1 MSLIAKIQQQSL
13 LQNKLQAQLAEMSYQ
28 AVNGTRQT
36 PRNFREGTLEIGKM
50 HFTTPQDRIT
60 KEMVMDYQ
68 QTEQEKHYTDSA
80 GNKLKYDPTGLSDV
94 LDTYKPID
102 YGPLAAPATV
112 LDIRN
117 YEQELSKLYDELNVI
132 TSEAQA
138 KNVEI
143 KAQGRD
149 ILAKDKEVDDKNEE
163 YATTQKYWRKL
174 NADLTKVQDLLA
186 ALTGPNASPGNTTNI
201 AKGQK
206 KEKEIEDKIKI
217 EEAKLKTLQA
227 ELVPIQKELI
237 TLKDDLKV
245 LKGELTVI
253 INNAKA
259 KEKEIGT
266 KASEIEQAKQNINEN
281 KDALQIVNNKNKDI
295 TRKYTDTFNMAN
307 RDRYSVQQDP
317 NEDDQEYLNRIKVIE
332 SSPYDAN
339 IFKEKAANEGN
350 LKLMTNLRKSL
361 RDEVKIS
368 EIVKSFDAQEVFIIN
383 SNWNTIQ
390 EQLEIKFGI
399 NNPIKTVN
407 DYVTEIR
414 DIIDKL
420 QNKQYG
426 TTLSSLSAPAS
437 TTLATAAPPPTA
449 KPLKHTKDN
458 SVSDFEAVVFQNSLY
473 IGNTSN
479 GKGIWVKI
487 GHKNR
492 DFIMF
497 SNTTNVENQFRF
509 LHILLLVITVLKE

>member
-117 YEQELSKLYDELNVI
+117 YEQELSKLYDELNVL
-132 TSEAQA
+132 TSDTQA

-143 KAQGRD
+143 KAQERD
-149 ILAKDKEVDDKNEE
+149 ILAKDKEVDDKNKE
-163 YATTQKYWRKL
+163 YAETQKYWRKL

-201 AKGQK
+201 AKDQK
-206 KEKEIEDKIKI
+206 KEKEIEDNIKI
-217 EEAKLKTLQA
+217 EDAKLKTLQA

-245 LKGELTVI
+245 LKGEHTVI
-253 INNAKA
+253 INNTKA

-266 KASEIEQAKQNINEN
+266 KASEIEQAKQNIN
-281 KDALQIVNNKNKDI
+281 
-295 TRKYTDTFNMAN
+295 
-307 RDRYSVQQDP
+307 
-317 NEDDQEYLNRIKVIE
+317 
-332 SSPYDAN
+332 
-339 IFKEKAANEGN
+339 
-350 LKLMTNLRKSL
+350 
-361 RDEVKIS
+361 
-368 EIVKSFDAQEVFIIN
+368 
-383 SNWNTIQ
+383 
-390 EQLEIKFGI
+390 
-399 NNPIKTVN
+399 
-407 DYVTEIR
+407 
-414 DIIDKL
+414 
-420 QNKQYG
+420 
-426 TTLSSLSAPAS
+426 
-437 TTLATAAPPPTA
+437 
-449 KPLKHTKDN
+449 
-458 SVSDFEAVVFQNSLY
+458 
-473 IGNTSN
+473 
-479 GKGIWVKI
+479 
-487 GHKNR
+487 
-492 DFIMF
+492 
-497 SNTTNVENQFRF
+497 
-509 LHILLLVITVLKE
+509 

>member
-28 AVNGTRQT
+28 TVNGTRQT

-117 YEQELSKLYDELNVI
+117 YEQELSKLYDELNVL
-132 TSEAQA
+132 TSDTQA

-186 ALTGPNASPGNTTNI
+186 ALTGPTASPGNATNI

-206 KEKEIEDKIKI
+206 KEKEIEDNIKI
-217 EEAKLKTLQA
+217 EDAKLKTLQA

-245 LKGELTVI
+245 LKGEHTVI
-253 INNAKA
+253 INNGKA

-266 KASEIEQAKQNINEN
+266 KSSEIEQAKQNINEN

-332 SSPYDAN
+332 SSQYDAN
-339 IFKEKAANEGN
+339 IFKEKATNEGN

-368 EIVKSFDAQEVFIIN
+368 EIVKSFGAEEVFIIN
-383 SNWNTIQ
+383 
-390 EQLEIKFGI
+390 
-399 NNPIKTVN
+399 
-407 DYVTEIR
+407 
-414 DIIDKL
+414 
-420 QNKQYG
+420 
-426 TTLSSLSAPAS
+426 
-437 TTLATAAPPPTA
+437 
-449 KPLKHTKDN
+449 
-458 SVSDFEAVVFQNSLY
+458 
-473 IGNTSN
+473 
-479 GKGIWVKI
+479 
-487 GHKNR
+487 
-492 DFIMF
+492 
-497 SNTTNVENQFRF
+497 TN
-509 LHILLLVITVLKE
+509 